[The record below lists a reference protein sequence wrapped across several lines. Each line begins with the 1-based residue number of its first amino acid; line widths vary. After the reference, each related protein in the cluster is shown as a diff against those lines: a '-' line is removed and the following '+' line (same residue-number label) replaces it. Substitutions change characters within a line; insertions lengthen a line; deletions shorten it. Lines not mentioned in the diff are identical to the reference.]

1 MRTGLPFAIATL
13 LSTFAAETSG
23 GAPVETLEESVCG
36 WLREPLAFALWSS
49 AAGSP
54 RPEIGRE
61 LGEARAEPI
70 THETRDGRLLRG
82 YRLSAHQPSRSV
94 QAGPKGFLLVAQ
106 GNAML
111 ADQLL
116 FDLAPLAAHGDDV
129 YIYDYR
135 GYGRSE
141 GKRRLKAI
149 VADYQDIVAALHAR
163 TGTPARLYGISFGGI
178 VLMNAIGAGAAYIRA
193 VIDSSP
199 SRVSPF
205 GCPERYDP
213 LNNVPADASRLLI
226 VRGGRDGV
234 VKPGD
239 SQELAETA
247 QARGAKA
254 VLSSQFAH
262 PFMDSD
268 PAVQETRKI
277 LIRSFLFDSAAR

>member
-1 MRTGLPFAIATL
+1 MRAGLPFAIATF
-13 LSTFAAETSG
+13 LSTFAAESSG
-23 GAPVETLEESVCG
+23 GAPAETLEESVCG

-54 RPEIGRE
+54 RAEITRE

-82 YRLSAHQPSRSV
+82 YRLSARPGRSV
-94 QAGPKGFLLVAQ
+94 QAEPKGFVLVAQ

-178 VLMNAIGAGAAYIRA
+178 VLMNAIGAGAAYVRA

-226 VRGGRDGV
+226 VRGEHDGV

-247 QARGAKA
+247 QVRGAKT

-268 PAVQETRKI
+268 PAVQEARKT
-277 LIRSFLFDSAAR
+277 LIQSFLFDSAAR